1 MTAPTESKRIPR
13 ERLALAE
20 SLYLAGKS
28 RQRIAKRL
36 CAEYGVTAR
45 TARKYIQRVEAK
57 LAALPKPP
65 PEAILQR
72 AEEMLLETYRL
83 ARGAV
88 KYVTFQD
95 GVGSETSKHTRAVE
109 APEVGTMANVA
120 LRLAEL
126 HGAAAPQ
133 RVDLTSKGEQ
143 VGALPD
149 AELLARIAEL
159 ERAGG

>member
-1 MTAPTESKRIPR
+1 MAGTAGKTIIPR
-13 ERLALAE
+13 ERLELTE
-20 SLYLAGKS
+20 RLYLAGKS
-28 RQRIAKRL
+28 RQRIARRL
-36 CAEYGVTAR
+36 CSEYGVTAR
-45 TARKYIQRVEAK
+45 TARRYIQRVEAK
-57 LAALPKPP
+57 LAALPKPS
-65 PEAILQR
+65 PEAVLQR

-83 ARGAV
+83 AKGAV

-95 GVGSETSKHTRAVE
+95 GVGPDTHKETRPVE
-109 APEVGTMANVA
+109 APEVGTMATVA

-126 HGAAAPQ
+126 HGASAPQ

-159 ERAGG
+159 ERASG

>member
-1 MTAPTESKRIPR
+1 MAAPGRVIPR
-13 ERLALAE
+13 ERLVLTE
-20 SLYLAGKS
+20 RLYLAGKP
-28 RQRIAKRL
+28 RQRIARRL

-45 TARKYIQRVEAK
+45 TARRYIARIEAK
-57 LAALPKPP
+57 LAALPQPP
-65 PEAILQR
+65 PEAVRQR

-95 GVGSETSKHTRAVE
+95 GVGSDTRKETRAVE

-133 RVDLTSKGEQ
+133 RVDVTSKGEQ

-159 ERAGG
+159 ERASG

>member
-1 MTAPTESKRIPR
+1 MAAPIEPRRIPR
-13 ERLALAE
+13 ERLVLTE
-20 SLYLAGKS
+20 KLYLEGKS
-28 RQRIAKRL
+28 RQRIAKRI
-36 CAEYGVTAR
+36 CAEYGVSAR

-65 PEAILQR
+65 PEAIALR
-72 AEEMLLETYRL
+72 AEAMLLETYRL
-83 ARGAV
+83 ARDSV

-95 GVGSETSKHTRAVE
+95 GVGPDTRKETKPVP
-109 APEVGTMANVA
+109 APEVGTMANIAV
-120 LRLAEL
+120 RLAEL

-133 RVDLTSKGEQ
+133 RVDVTSKGEQ